1 MNDAQHIERVLQDAV
16 DESDFD
22 CIALS
27 GGLDSTILAHLASSK
42 NPLALAVAADGFDA
56 SDLEFS
62 KLAAKNC
69 NLNLKLLR
77 PDADELVSYYQGRQ
91 RGQYNQNLI
100 HPRHLATRVLY
111 AEHRSYTVHNL
122 CKL

>member
-42 NPLALAVAADGFDA
+42 NPLALAVVADGFDA

-69 NLNLKLLR
+69 NLNLKLLN
-77 PDADELVSYYQGRQ
+77 ADELADAARKTADILG
-91 RGQYNQNLI
+91 NFNL
-100 HPRHLATRVLY
+100 RNAMYVL
-111 AEHRSYTVHNL
+111 L
-122 CKL
+122 